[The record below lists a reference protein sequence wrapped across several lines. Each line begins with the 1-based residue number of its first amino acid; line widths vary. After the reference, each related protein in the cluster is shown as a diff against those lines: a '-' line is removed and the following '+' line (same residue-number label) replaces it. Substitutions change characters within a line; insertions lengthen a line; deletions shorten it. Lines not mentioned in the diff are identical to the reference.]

1 MFSSVCRKEREKKEK
16 KKKRCYTSIIECI
29 KKERALTTLHDQTTA
44 MPLSFSFLDVYLLPF
59 YTVFFFI
66 LLLTVMERFMKVAA
80 DLLVDEQFIL
90 RYCPIV

>member
-1 MFSSVCRKEREKKEK
+1 MWKGEREEGEK
-16 KKKRCYTSIIECI
+16 KHCYTSIIECI

-44 MPLSFSFLDVYLLPF
+44 MPLFFFFFLDVYLLPF

-66 LLLTVMERFMKVAA
+66 LEMNITVMERFMKVAA